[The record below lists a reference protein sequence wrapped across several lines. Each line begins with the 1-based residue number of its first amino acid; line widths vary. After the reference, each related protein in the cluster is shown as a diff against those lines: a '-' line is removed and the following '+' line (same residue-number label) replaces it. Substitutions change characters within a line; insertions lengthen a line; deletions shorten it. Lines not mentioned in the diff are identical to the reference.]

1 MKSKYAIEYNIELL
15 KRMLDVYLRGEAVA
29 TNEDGK
35 TIIKKER
42 EETEIK
48 IKQLEWVLSD

>member
-35 TIIKKER
+35 TIIIKER